1 MLQKAPAF
9 SMENINPKCNMEV
22 IVMYKILGIFL
33 GNLIGHIAWDAI
45 KAVSKSSKKTNP
57 QTSETKGD

>member
-22 IVMYKILGIFL
+22 IVILGIFL